1 MKNCIAYLQEQ
12 LRILDPDYF
21 EEITAKTQTLQ
32 NPQRMMRF
40 TEVCIGSK
48 TLLFFPQP
56 EKKTRN
62 FTPILIGLE
71 AERSVMYDRINA
83 LTS

>member
-1 MKNCIAYLQEQ
+1 MKTVIAYLQEQ

-21 EEITAKTQTLQ
+21 EEITNPQTLQ

-40 TEVCIGSK
+40 TEVCIGSENL
-48 TLLFFPQP
+48 TLLSSTR
-56 EKKTRN
+56 KKNSRN

-71 AERSVMYDRINA
+71 AERSVM
-83 LTS
+83 